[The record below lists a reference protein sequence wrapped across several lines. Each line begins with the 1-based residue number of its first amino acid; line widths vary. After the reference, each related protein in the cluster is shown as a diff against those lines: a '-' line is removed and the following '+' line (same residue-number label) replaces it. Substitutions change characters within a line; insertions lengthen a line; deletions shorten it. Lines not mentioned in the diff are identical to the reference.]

1 MKPTLPDAIRFPGGS
16 RLRLEL
22 TLKPLLREAAEKA
35 LQRYGT
41 SLAQIEQ
48 MRLVIHRND
57 DDAGHLSGALPQ
69 ATASVSAARTDGGDY
84 MFAVAAAYA
93 SRERNVEARDVMLQ
107 IVGSKDVY
115 FSRATEDGP
124 MPIARLRYADGDGAP
139 GSAKAVLSIFT
150 QSFAERVPSALRS
163 LLPTELQ
170 VGAFTIA
177 ADAAPAESHPGAA
190 I

>member
-41 SLAQIEQ
+41 SLAEIER
-48 MRLVIHRND
+48 MRLLIHRND
-57 DDAGHLSGALPQ
+57 ADAGHLSGTLPQ
-69 ATASVSAARTDGGDY
+69 ATASVSAARSDSGDY
-84 MFAVAAAYA
+84 VFAVAAAYA
-93 SRERNVEARDVMLQ
+93 GRERNIEAGDVMLQ

-124 MPIARLRYADGDGAP
+124 MPIARLRYTDGDRSQ
-139 GSAKAVLSIFT
+139 GSTRAALSVFT
-150 QSFAERVPSALRS
+150 QSFAQRVPSAFRS

-170 VGAFTIA
+170 VGVLAVA
-177 ADAAPAESHPGAA
+177 ADAAPAEIDPGATP
-190 I
+190 

>member
-1 MKPTLPDAIRFPGGS
+1 MKPILTDAIRFPSGS

-41 SLAQIEQ
+41 TLADIEQ
-48 MRLVIHRND
+48 MRLVVHRND
-57 DDAGHLSGALPQ
+57 ADGGHVSGALQQ
-69 ATASVSAARTDGGDY
+69 ATASVSAARADGGDY
-84 MFAVAAAYA
+84 VFVVAAAHTG
-93 SRERNVEARDVMLQ
+93 RERNAEARDVMLQ

-124 MPIARLRYADGDGAP
+124 MPIARLRYSEGE
-139 GSAKAVLSIFT
+139 GSFDSTTAALSVFT
-150 QSFAERVPSALRS
+150 QSFAQRVPSALRS

-170 VGAFTIA
+170 VARLTAA
-177 ADAAPAESHPGAA
+177 ADAAPADIHPEAVP
-190 I
+190 